1 MCPLQSEDHEEGSA
15 GMLEAARGLELEQR
29 LLESRLRQQQL
40 QSEED
45 SKWLLKEENNLK
57 KRLSITASTGSDD
70 LAMGSATEDATMNS
84 GSATSQQ
91 RSPVT
96 TSCSSPRQH
105 SLESRQHQPDKHI
118 VKVSNF
124 ILKWSEGGRRLTKR
138 SVFKF
143 FAIKYKIVQHRLNML

>member
-124 ILKWSEGGRRLTKR
+124 ILSEAREAEGRS
-138 SVFKF
+138 SVVSLIF
-143 FAIKYKIVQHRLNML
+143 FQI

>member
-124 ILKWSEGGRRLTKR
+124 ILSEAREAKGRLSVVSLVFFSNLTA
-138 SVFKF
+138 SFKH
-143 FAIKYKIVQHRLNML
+143 AVK

>member
-70 LAMGSATEDATMNS
+70 LTGSTDNINS
-84 GSATSQQ
+84 QP
-91 RSPVT
+91 RSPLT
-96 TSCSSPRQH
+96 NSSSSPRQI
-105 SLESRQHQPDKHI
+105 SLESSSRPHQPEKPI
-118 VKVSNF
+118 VKVR
-124 ILKWSEGGRRLTKR
+124 LKIFASVKIFFNYFPLGAETHAHSAIRPTK
-138 SVFKF
+138 
-143 FAIKYKIVQHRLNML
+143 

>member
-124 ILKWSEGGRRLTKR
+124 ILSEAREAEGRS
-138 SVFKF
+138 SVASYNFFFKNS
-143 FAIKYKIVQHRLNML
+143 IV